1 VGKEV
6 TKVIIVLGSPNDDEG
21 NLSDM
26 AKSRCAQVLM
36 EFKRNPDY
44 KILCTGSFGEHF
56 NKTELP
62 HAQYVKEHLQARGI
76 PNSVFLDFT
85 LSRFTFEDATL
96 SIPAFEK
103 HQIKEAIL
111 VTSDFH
117 MSRAK
122 LLFTTIFPTVTFT
135 YSASHTACN
144 DNELRRLANH
154 ELMAIEREK
163 RNLEVYFKRAQ

>member
-1 VGKEV
+1 V

-26 AKSRCAQVLM
+26 AISRCEQVVI
-36 EFKRNPDY
+36 EFDKNPNY

-56 NKTELP
+56 NKTEIP
-62 HAQYVKEHLQARGI
+62 HAQYVKEHIQACGI

-103 HQIKEAIL
+103 HQVKEAIL

-117 MSRAK
+117 MNRAK
-122 LLFTTIFPTVTFT
+122 LLFTTIFPSVRFTF
-135 YSASHTACN
+135 SASNTACN
-144 DNELRRLANH
+144 DAELQRLASH
-154 ELMAIEREK
+154 ELMAVEREK
-163 RNLEVYFKRAQ
+163 RNLAQYFKRAQ